1 MKSHLYHTS
10 SIFFPAILLLSFLLL
25 VSGCSHNLHVTVKSN
40 EELNNGGNPV
50 VVRIYL
56 LKTDVNFQRS
66 TLEAFWKNDRETL
79 GGDIIGEPVEI
90 MLHPS
95 ETRKLKKIKLDKEAI
110 FIGAAAD
117 FYQPDKNQWKYL
129 YNLSQH
135 KGDDVT
141 LAVGKDKLIIVK
153 PED

>member
-1 MKSHLYHTS
+1 
-10 SIFFPAILLLSFLLL
+10 
-25 VSGCSHNLHVTVKSN
+25 SN

-79 GGDIIGEPVEI
+79 GSDLIGEPIEI
-90 MLHPS
+90 MLHPD
-95 ETRKLKKIKLDKEAI
+95 EVKQLKKIKLTKEI
-110 FIGAAAD
+110 NYVGAAAD

-129 YNLSQH
+129 YNLTQS
-135 KGDDVT
+135 KADELI
-141 LAVGKDKLIIVK
+141 LAIGRDKLLIAE
-153 PED
+153 PEK

>member
-1 MKSHLYHTS
+1 MKSHLYHK
-10 SIFFPAILLLSFLLL
+10 FDRYFPAILLLFIFLM
-25 VSGCSHNLHVTVKSN
+25 VSGCSHNLNVTVKSN

-95 ETRKLKKIKLDKEAI
+95 ETRKLKKIKLDKEVI

>member
-1 MKSHLYHTS
+1 MS
-10 SIFFPAILLLSFLLL
+10 ILLNFLLVI
-25 VSGCSHNLHVTVKSN
+25 VSCSHYLNVTAKSN

-56 LKTDVNFQRS
+56 LKTDVNFQRA
-66 TLEAFWKNDRETL
+66 TLEAFWRNDRETL
-79 GGDIIGEPVEI
+79 GADIIGEPIEI

-95 ETRKLKKIKLDKEAI
+95 ETRKLKKLKINKEV
-110 FIGAAAD
+110 FYLGAAAD

-129 YNLSQH
+129 YNLGQY
-135 KGDDVT
+135 KGDDLI
-141 LAVGKDKLIIVK
+141 LAVGKDKLVIVK

>member
-1 MKSHLYHTS
+1 L
-10 SIFFPAILLLSFLLL
+10 A
-25 VSGCSHNLHVTVKSN
+25 SGCSHNLNVTVKSN

-95 ETRKLKKIKLDKEAI
+95 ETRKLKKIKLNKEAI

-129 YNLSQH
+129 YNLAQH